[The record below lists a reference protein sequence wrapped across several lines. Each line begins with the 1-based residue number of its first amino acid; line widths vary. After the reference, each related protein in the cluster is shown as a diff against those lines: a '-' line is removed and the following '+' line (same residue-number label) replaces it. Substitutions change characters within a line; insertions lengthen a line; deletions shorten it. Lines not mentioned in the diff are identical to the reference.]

1 MINFLAFVGAV
12 ALVVL
17 ACAAIFGL
25 FCWWAVRRE
34 KKARELA
41 HFNRVVFGKEE

>member
-17 ACAAIFGL
+17 ASAAIFGL
-25 FCWWAVRRE
+25 FCWWAVRRNR
-34 KKARELA
+34 KAQELA
-41 HFNRVVFGKEE
+41 YFKRVVFGKEE